1 MHDDAPPPT
10 DDARDDSSEESP
22 DAPSRYDDLQLPP
35 DTAQAIFA
43 QLIAGDED
51 SPTSDLPDSD
61 EVPDGEREQE
71 DESRALEPVSPE
83 RARVDDGDD
92 EPRIELPDEL
102 PILPLK
108 DTVVYPMAVT
118 PLGVGKERSIRLID
132 EVMRGSRLVGLV
144 AQRDEDVEDA
154 GPDDCFR
161 VGTVARIA
169 RLLRIPDGTI
179 QIIVQGIERIVI
191 DEFVETQ
198 PFLKARAHLAPETS
212 PKDIEIEALKRNA
225 IDMFQ
230 RLVNLVQYLP
240 DQLALAA
247 MNLDDPRQVVY
258 LIAST
263 AQMDLALRQ
272 ELLELDSVR
281 EKLEKVTAFLT
292 RELEVLELGKR
303 IQSQAQEEMGK
314 AQREYFLREQLK
326 AIQKELGEES
336 DEIAT
341 VNDLREKIE
350 QAGMNEEALKEAQ
363 RELSRLEKLPSASPE
378 YSVIRTY
385 LETLVALPWN
395 KSTGKKIDVTYA
407 EQVLNEDHYDLE
419 KIKARILEY
428 LAVRRLKED
437 RQGTQTGGP
446 GTGAPTSREPILCF
460 VGPPGVGKTSL
471 GHSIARA
478 LGREFTRM
486 SLGGI
491 HDEAEIRGHRRTYIG
506 ALPGR
511 IIQSIR
517 RAGANDPVFMLDE
530 VDKLSSDWRGDPSSA
545 MLEVLDPEQNHAF
558 RDNYLDLP
566 FDLSKVFFIA
576 TANSLEP
583 IPAPLRDRMEI
594 LELSGYTEEEK
605 LHIARRYLL
614 PKQISANGLGADE
627 VTFTN
632 EAYQSI
638 VRDYTREA
646 GVRGLEREIGSVCRK
661 IAKQIAEGHPGPV
674 EVTPDKVHEL
684 LGRARFFAE
693 AAERIDRPGIVTG
706 LVVTAAGG
714 DIIFVEAA
722 MMRSHG
728 TDLTLTGQLGDVMKE
743 SAQAALTYV
752 RSNAALL
759 GIDPRVFEDN
769 SLHIHVPAGAIP
781 KDGPSAGVTMVTAI
795 VSLALGRKVR
805 SDVAM
810 TGEISLR
817 GKVLPIGGLKEKV
830 LAAHRA
836 GITSVIFPKRNEPDL
851 DDLPADLR
859 NEMTFYAV
867 DDARDALT
875 IAIEGGHIFRAQI
888 RGLPGGTDGAVARPY
903 ATHD

>member
-1 MHDDAPPPT
+1 
-10 DDARDDSSEESP
+10 
-22 DAPSRYDDLQLPP
+22 
-35 DTAQAIFA
+35 
-43 QLIAGDED
+43 
-51 SPTSDLPDSD
+51 
-61 EVPDGEREQE
+61 
-71 DESRALEPVSPE
+71 
-83 RARVDDGDD
+83 
-92 EPRIELPDEL
+92 
-102 PILPLK
+102 
-108 DTVVYPMAVT
+108 
-118 PLGVGKERSIRLID
+118 
-132 EVMRGSRLVGLV
+132 
-144 AQRDEDVEDA
+144 
-154 GPDDCFR
+154 
-161 VGTVARIA
+161 
-169 RLLRIPDGTI
+169 
-179 QIIVQGIERIVI
+179 
-191 DEFVETQ
+191 
-198 PFLKARAHLAPETS
+198 
-212 PKDIEIEALKRNA
+212 
-225 IDMFQ
+225 MFQ

-395 KSTGKKIDVTYA
+395 KSTGKKIDVSYA

-511 IIQSIR
+511 IIQSLR
-517 RAGANDPVFMLDE
+517 RAGANDPGFMLDE

-614 PKQISANGLGADE
+614 PKQITANGLNADE
-627 VTFTN
+627 VTFTD
-632 EAYQSI
+632 EAYQTI

-684 LGRARFFAE
+684 FGRARFFAE

-728 TDLTLTGQLGDVMKE
+728 TGSDAYRPARRRDEGVRAGGADLCPLERGAARHRSARLRGQQPAHPRAGGGDPEGWPLGGRDDGDGDR
-743 SAQAALTYV
+743 L
-752 RSNAALL
+752 
-759 GIDPRVFEDN
+759 
-769 SLHIHVPAGAIP
+769 AGAGP
-781 KDGPSAGVTMVTAI
+781 QGAVGRGDDGRDQPARQGAADRRAEREGAGGA
-795 VSLALGRKVR
+795 S
-805 SDVAM
+805 
-810 TGEISLR
+810 
-817 GKVLPIGGLKEKV
+817 GGDHV
-830 LAAHRA
+830 
-836 GITSVIFPKRNEPDL
+836 G
-851 DDLPADLR
+851 DLPQAQ
-859 NEMTFYAV
+859 
-867 DDARDALT
+867 
-875 IAIEGGHIFRAQI
+875 RA
-888 RGLPGGTDGAVARPY
+888 
-903 ATHD
+903 